1 MIYFRYN
8 ISTMA
13 MWADNLKFVK
23 DIIDTKYNKIE
34 VAVAEVTLEEAFLRY
49 SNFSSSSDDGR
60 YGNCGQRPCL

>member
-23 DIIDTKYNKIE
+23 DIIDTKYTKIE
-34 VAVAEVTLEEAFLRY
+34 VAVL
-49 SNFSSSSDDGR
+49 
-60 YGNCGQRPCL
+60 